1 MYSMIYCTLQL
12 PDQTGSFQ
20 DICDVIEEDFNAVLN
35 WKLESDVR
43 RTPVWK
49 SSVSSHMTEHYVTII
64 ISTNMH
70 RLLHCNVSSVHML
83 ACDRCCADS
92 GSLLFVLL

>member
-1 MYSMIYCTLQL
+1 MYYMMDCTLQL

-49 SSVSSHMTEHYVTII
+49 SSVSDNIK
-64 ISTNMH
+64 
-70 RLLHCNVSSVHML
+70 
-83 ACDRCCADS
+83 
-92 GSLLFVLL
+92 